1 MYMTK
6 SYKILRN
13 IYGENK
19 LHEIEKQLSFSY

>member
-1 MYMTK
+1 MTK